1 MTAALVGAGVAV
13 VVAAALT
20 MLLRARTTLA
30 RLHFLA
36 PVTSVGAVLIGA
48 GLAVANGWGLTTAT
62 VLLTVMLLA
71 VTGPV
76 LGAAMARLAGQHAEN
91 EAE

>member
-1 MTAALVGAGVAV
+1 
-13 VVAAALT
+13 
-20 MLLRARTTLA
+20 
-30 RLHFLA
+30 
-36 PVTSVGAVLIGA
+36 VLIGA